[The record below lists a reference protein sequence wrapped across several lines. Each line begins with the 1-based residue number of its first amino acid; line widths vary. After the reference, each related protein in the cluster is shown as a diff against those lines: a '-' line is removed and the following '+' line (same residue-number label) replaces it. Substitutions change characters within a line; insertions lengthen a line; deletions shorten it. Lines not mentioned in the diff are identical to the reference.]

1 MKTANMARNVFC
13 FGLGF
18 SSLAL
23 ARRLIPK
30 NWKVSGT
37 IRGYKNNE
45 AINKLK
51 LQVFN
56 YDGTH
61 ATPEICDALDRTTH
75 LLISIPP
82 QSTGDVIIE
91 QFGQKIKKCK
101 NLQWVGYISS
111 TGVYGDA
118 KGGWVNETSALNPVT
133 SLSFRRIEV
142 ESSWLEYYR
151 DYGLPVMIFRCAS
164 IYGPGRNLLL
174 SIKKGKARRINKKG
188 LVFSRIHVDDLA
200 QTLEASMVRPQP
212 GEIYNVG
219 DDYPSP
225 PSETVEFACGL
236 LNQAPPPLISYDSA
250 KLTDTARGFYKANK
264 KVSNEKIKKKLG
276 VRLQY
281 PDYRVGLNS
290 LFDQL

>member
-1 MKTANMARNVFC
+1 MPKTISPGNLFC

-18 SSLAL
+18 SSQAL
-23 ARRLIPK
+23 ARRLISK
-30 NWKVSGT
+30 DWAVSGT
-37 IRGYKNNE
+37 CRDS
-45 AINKLK
+45 KLK
-51 LQVFN
+51 EPIKKLGISVYS
-56 YDGTH
+56 YDGIQ
-61 ATPEICDALDRTTH
+61 ASSKIYDAIRKATH

-82 QSTGDVIIE
+82 QTSGDVVLE
-91 QFGQKIKKCK
+91 QFGPDILNWNHLKWI
-101 NLQWVGYISS
+101 GYISS

-118 KGGWVNETSALNPVT
+118 KGGWVNETSALNPLT

-151 DYGLPVMIFRCAS
+151 DYGLPVMIFRCAG

-174 SIKKGKARRINKKG
+174 SIKNGKARRINKKG

-212 GEIYNVG
+212 GEIYNVS
-219 DDYPSP
+219 DDHPSP
-225 PSETVEFACGL
+225 PRETVEFACGL
-236 LNQAPPPLISYDSA
+236 LNQALPPLISYESA
-250 KLTDTARGFYKANK
+250 KLTETARGFYKANK
-264 KVSNEKIKKKLG
+264 KVSNEKIKKNLG

-281 PDYRVGLNS
+281 PDYRIGLNS

>member
-1 MKTANMARNVFC
+1 MEKGVLFC

-45 AINKLK
+45 AIKKLK

-75 LLISIPP
+75 ILIAIPP

-151 DYGLPVMIFRCAS
+151 DYGLPVMIF
-164 IYGPGRNLLL
+164 
-174 SIKKGKARRINKKG
+174 
-188 LVFSRIHVDDLA
+188 
-200 QTLEASMVRPQP
+200 
-212 GEIYNVG
+212 
-219 DDYPSP
+219 
-225 PSETVEFACGL
+225 
-236 LNQAPPPLISYDSA
+236 
-250 KLTDTARGFYKANK
+250 
-264 KVSNEKIKKKLG
+264 
-276 VRLQY
+276 
-281 PDYRVGLNS
+281 
-290 LFDQL
+290 